1 MTALPRHPLNPDC
14 NWEWPWHFQSYEEN
28 NDNNVCYRGI
38 HITLCTRN
46 WWAEPDNWKTSVR
59 SSTCTSTIVVVRL
72 IVQSGKKRIA
82 IIQNIVV
89 LRSRSYFYEARHAGY
104 IPQDKKGLSL
114 NRLKKKEWYRWP
126 RLWFMWP
133 STGCDQ
139 THRLPRLS
147 WPENLCVSHG
157 SPAPEFGSHVRPPG
171 GPSTAH
177 AGGCRDLDWWD
188 SANDTVMVTRPQWRP
203 PMTLWTIP
211 TGKSS
216 ITGQAV

>member
-114 NRLKKKEWYRWP
+114 NRLKKKRMVQVTSSMVHVTIHGMRSNSPPAQTELTRKSLRVTWQPSSGVREPCPTTWRALHRP
-126 RLWFMWP
+126 RR
-133 STGCDQ
+133 G
-139 THRLPRLS
+139 LPR
-147 WPENLCVSHG
+147 P
-157 SPAPEFGSHVRPPG
+157 
-171 GPSTAH
+171 
-177 AGGCRDLDWWD
+177 
-188 SANDTVMVTRPQWRP
+188 
-203 PMTLWTIP
+203 
-211 TGKSS
+211 
-216 ITGQAV
+216 